1 MSKAVEE
8 KREAKAQKFIAN
20 AKDAFKQFIPRDK
33 IDEIGVTACAE
44 KDGVFEI
51 TGPVATTSPT
61 GKMKT
66 FSYIADVKVDE
77 DGTCSLIKLH
87 VRDY

>member
-8 KREAKAQKFIAN
+8 KCEVKAQKFIVG

-33 IDEIGVTACAE
+33 IDEIKVTSCAE

-51 TGPVATTSPT
+51 TGPVAATSPT
-61 GKMKT
+61 GKLKT
-66 FSYIADVKVDE
+66 FGYAADVKVDK
-77 DGTCSLIKLH
+77 DGTCSLVKLQI
-87 VRDY
+87 RDD